1 MRLGAARR
9 APPPLSTQHTQAIV
23 LDFLDVLSLRPAR
36 SGDPLARFRVALGGA
51 LHLLDVHAGARR
63 QVHVAVLRSED
74 GREGEYEGE
83 RGEMVYVCLNFEESD
98 DGEGDYEGESESKR
112 ESKRRAGMMARE
124 MWTAC

>member
-1 MRLGAARR
+1 MRVSEFNQVSELSLGAARR

-83 RGEMVYVCLNFEESD
+83 RGEMVYVCLNFEEGRAITKGRARARGRAR
-98 DGEGDYEGESESKR
+98 GEQG
-112 ESKRRAGMMARE
+112 
-124 MWTAC
+124 